1 MKLHTICFLV
11 HAGLSSPKKIADAIL
26 SGQTFFA
33 DPFEPCKLQRLRYLM
48 AIIANRN
55 LALCKTSI
63 FRHFN
68 LNVSIVFFPLL
79 LGHLMN
85 KVKTKD
91 LMFLVFEPL
100 FPHDFEILYNP
111 QFNLTNNGK
120 EQILELSYEL

>member
-11 HAGLSSPKKIADAIL
+11 HAELSSPKKIADAIL

-68 LNVSIVFFPLL
+68 LNVSIVFLSASIAL
-79 LGHLMN
+79 RALH
-85 KVKTKD
+85 V
-91 LMFLVFEPL
+91 LVQGRRR
-100 FPHDFEILYNP
+100 IRRRRR
-111 QFNLTNNGK
+111 
-120 EQILELSYEL
+120 